1 MKGSL
6 GFGKILQGG
15 MNSAIKMGRN
25 VDKYKNSSGF
35 NALGAGV
42 AAAGGLFALGQVK
55 QTRKSARNHSILGT
69 PAHAAGAG
77 ILGYG
82 SYQAFKGNLGSTLL
96 GASRSARKMGLFKI

>member
-6 GFGKILQGG
+6 GFGKILASGFG
-15 MNSAIKMGRN
+15 SAIKMGKN
-25 VDKYKNSSGF
+25 VDKYRNSSGF

-82 SYQAFKGNLGSTLL
+82 SYQAFKGNLGSTLTGAARSL
-96 GASRSARKMGLFKI
+96 GKRGIFKI